1 MGKLPA
7 FLKIFGPGTD
17 VRKTAVTILTFTVSG
32 VLFVILF
39 TSSATQASDRMRLI
53 GIALLYA
60 GAFFAVG
67 ALVGL
72 LFGVPRS
79 LQEKASP
86 SGGSAGGTGAAAQ
99 PAAAKGN
106 DASDR
111 FRDNTNLEEI
121 SDWLT
126 KIIVGLG
133 LANLAKIPD
142 ELRGLARYFADFC
155 GTDNCES
162 AAMAMVI
169 YFFVCGFFLGYLMTR
184 LYLTGAFARVHEVPI
199 DKAPLTV
206 EGPDVQA
213 FDEISDVE

>member
-1 MGKLPA
+1 MGRLLA

-17 VRKTAVTILTFTVSG
+17 VRRTAVTILTFTVSG

-39 TSSATQASDRMRLI
+39 TSSAQASGRMRLI

-79 LQEKASP
+79 SQEKSSS
-86 SGGSAGGTGAAAQ
+86 SGGGNARTAGTQA
-99 PAAAKGN
+99 PNAAKGN

-142 ELRGLARYFADFC
+142 KLRGLARYFAGFC
-155 GTDNCES
+155 GTDDCES
-162 AAMAMVI
+162 AAMAIVI
-169 YFFVCGFFLGYLMTR
+169 YFFICGFFLGYLMTR
-184 LYLTGAFARVHEVPI
+184 LYLTGAFARVHAVPI
-199 DKAPLTV
+199 EKAPLTV
-206 EGPDVQA
+206 EESDTGTVDA
-213 FDEISDVE
+213 ISDVE